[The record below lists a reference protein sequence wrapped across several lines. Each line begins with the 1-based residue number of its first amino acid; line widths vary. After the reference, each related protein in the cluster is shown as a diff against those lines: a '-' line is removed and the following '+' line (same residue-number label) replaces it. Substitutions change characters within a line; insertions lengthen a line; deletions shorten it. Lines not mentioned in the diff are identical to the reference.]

1 MTTRLNL
8 LPWREM
14 RRREV
19 DQQRLTMAVGAW
31 DADGADRAVRL
42 SARQR
47 PPKTTRE
54 SAMSTCNRRLRAVE
68 QEIKEIAGLRK
79 QREALIAR
87 TNVIYQSQADR
98 IQVVHV
104 FDEIAAGC
112 RRRVPDLVQVFRQ
125 QHLAQGV
132 ARSNAR
138 VSAFMRNLSGSNWFA
153 DPELEVINVKD
164 KGGDR
169 VSEFSLKVKQVAKQK
184 KPARDGGGT
193 TPGMGRHRTGTPGT
207 GQALC
212 VAYPER
218 RLNRRADPV
227 PPTD

>member
-1 MTTRLNL
+1 MVLIVLYAYLHVSALKDNQGKRNEYL
-8 LPWREM
+8 
-14 RRREV
+14 
-19 DQQRLTMAVGAW
+19 QQEI
-31 DADGADRAVRL
+31 
-42 SARQR
+42 AR
-47 PPKTTRE
+47 
-54 SAMSTCNRRLRAVE
+54 VE

-87 TNVIYQSQADR
+87 TNVIYQLQADR

-104 FDEIAAGC
+104 FDEIA
-112 RRRVPDLVQVFRQ
+112 RRLPEGVYLTSFRYSGSNIS
-125 QHLAQGV
+125 LQGV

-184 KPARDGGGT
+184 KPADDSRDGGST
-193 TPGMGRHRTGTPGT
+193 TPGT
-207 GQALC
+207 GK
-212 VAYPER
+212 VER
-218 RLNRRADPV
+218 RLEQAPRTASGTAV
-227 PPTD
+227 EAGV